1 MTLIQIPDT
10 INSDL
15 SLICGY
21 TFNQPELSANDF
33 VIVEDRASYRN
44 YFGQV
49 VGPQANLNR
58 SALGP
63 QDNATINAF
72 EQLEQNNYTREVVVR
87 EVYFYQVNLIKD
99 ITQDPPSSV
108 RRRPQ
113 IGSIAR
119 QAEEAEIIRYLNLP
133 PADEKYRIGQI
144 IDSNIGIY
152 INRRTLFYQS
162 LIAGATGSG
171 KTNSCA
177 NYIRAALQMK
187 FAVIIY
193 DHKPDYQD
201 IDKPNQD
208 AMDLLK
214 GNGQTAQGTTWI
226 EGVNTKYYYL
236 GEQSTTLKGTSIAIP
251 ASEFDPAVLA
261 AVMYYPP
268 NETNPRE
275 EFETLLEEFDDEQQA
290 NRKGDEQVTWTLGDF
305 FQWVTSN
312 ASNPSDWQP
321 PPSRRGSIDMRT
333 YRAMVN
339 KMLRRNRRPAW
350 VDGGLPIRPMG
361 NPNGSR
367 ARRSSNSAATMG
379 QEQTPP
385 ITQWFD
391 PSDTNL
397 LQPGRALVIR
407 VGQAGGG
414 RDYGLFLNYMLKRV
428 YDLKEQRKIKF
439 PVLHH
444 IDEAQD
450 LFNGSKQFASAIG
463 NVLSEG
469 VRKGRS
475 RQIAFTIAVQSAAQI
490 PDDILN
496 NLNTR
501 IIHRHNRASE
511 AQRALEKAADAQISM
526 TKNFGPGEALVD
538 IFGASAVVNARMRLS
553 PFQLTTEELLQQQEQ
568 PAQALQQTQEETEE
582 LLQQQEQPAQALQQT
597 QEETE
602 ELLQQQEQ
610 PAQAL
615 QQTQEEEDIGF

>member
-21 TFNQPELSANDF
+21 TFNEPELSANEF
-33 VIVEDRASYRN
+33 VIVEDRASHRN

-72 EQLEQNNYTREVVVR
+72 EQLEQNNYAREVVVR

-108 RRRPQ
+108 RLRPQ

-119 QAEEAEIIRYLNLP
+119 QATEDEIIGYLNLP
-133 PADEKYRIGQI
+133 PADERYRIGQI
-144 IDSNIGIY
+144 IDTNIGIY
-152 INRRTLFYQS
+152 VNARTFYYQS

-177 NYIRAALQMK
+177 NYIRAALQMG

-193 DHKPDYQD
+193 DHKPDYQH
-201 IDKPNQD
+201 IDRHNQD
-208 AMDLLK
+208 AIDILN
-214 GNGQTAQGTTWI
+214 GNRQIDQDTTWI
-226 EGVNTKYYYL
+226 EGVDADFYYL
-236 GEQSTTLKGTSIAIP
+236 GEESTTFQGTPIAIP

-268 NETNPRE
+268 NETNSRE
-275 EFETLLEEFDDEQQA
+275 EFETLLEEFDDERQA
-290 NRKGDEQVTWTLGDF
+290 DQNGNESVIWTLGDF
-305 FQWVTSN
+305 YRWVTSYDSQNPN
-312 ASNPSDWQP
+312 ARQP
-321 PPSRRGSIDMRT
+321 PPHRRGGIDMRT
-333 YRAMVN
+333 YNAMVN
-339 KMLRRNRRPAW
+339 KMTRRNRRPAW
-350 VDGGLPIRPMG
+350 VDGGLPIRPTA
-361 NPNGSR
+361 NPNGTRPRIAS
-367 ARRSSNSAATMG
+367 ASAAAMG
-379 QEQTPP
+379 QDQTPQQP
-385 ITQWFD
+385 QYFD
-391 PSDTNL
+391 PTDL

-407 VGQAGGG
+407 VGQVGGG

-428 YDLKEQRKIKF
+428 YDLKEQRQITF

-538 IFGASAVVNARMRLS
+538 LFGASAVVNARMRLS

-568 PAQALQQTQEETEE
+568 QATSQSQRQRTTS
-582 LLQQQEQPAQALQQT
+582 P
-597 QEETE
+597 
-602 ELLQQQEQ
+602 
-610 PAQAL
+610 PR
-615 QQTQEEEDIGF
+615 

>member
-21 TFNQPELSANDF
+21 TFNEPELSANDF
-33 VIVEDRASYRN
+33 VIVEDRASHRN
-44 YFGQV
+44 YFGQI

-72 EQLEQNNYTREVVVR
+72 EQLEQNNYAREVVVR

-119 QAEEAEIIRYLNLP
+119 QATEDDIIRYLNLP
-133 PADEKYRIGQI
+133 PVDERYRIGQI
-144 IDSNIGIY
+144 IDTNIGIY
-152 INRRTLFYQS
+152 VNPRTFYYQS

-177 NYIRAALQMK
+177 NYISAALQMD

-193 DHKPDYQD
+193 DHKPDYQH
-201 IDKPNQD
+201 IDRPNQD
-208 AMDLLK
+208 AIDILN
-214 GNGQTAQGTTWI
+214 GNGQTDQDRTWI
-226 EGVNTKYYYL
+226 QGINADFYYL
-236 GEQSTTLKGTSIAIP
+236 GEESTAFQGTPIAIP

-268 NETNPRE
+268 NETNARE
-275 EFETLLEEFDDEQQA
+275 EFETLLEEFDDERQA
-290 NRKGDEQVTWTLGDF
+290 DQNGNDRVIWTLRDF

-312 ASNPSDWQP
+312 NDRNWQP
-321 PPSRRGSIDMRT
+321 PAHTGDRFAGRQRST
-333 YRAMVN
+333 YDAMVK

-350 VDGGLPIRPMG
+350 VDGGLPIRPTG
-361 NPNGSR
+361 NPNGTR
-367 ARRSSNSAATMG
+367 PTRSSPSAAVFG
-379 QEQTPP
+379 QDQTPQQP
-385 ITQWFD
+385 QYFD
-391 PSDTNL
+391 PTNL

-428 YDLKEQRKIKF
+428 YDLKEQRQITF

-538 IFGASAVVNARMRLS
+538 LFGASAVVNARMRLS

-568 PAQALQQTQEETEE
+568 QQATSQSQRQRRTS
-582 LLQQQEQPAQALQQT
+582 P
-597 QEETE
+597 
-602 ELLQQQEQ
+602 
-610 PAQAL
+610 PR
-615 QQTQEEEDIGF
+615 

>member
-10 INSDL
+10 VNSDL

-21 TFNQPELSANDF
+21 TFNEPELSANDF
-33 VIVEDRASYRN
+33 VIIEDRASNRQ

-72 EQLEQNNYTREVVVR
+72 EQLEQNNYDRDVVVR

-99 ITQDPPSSV
+99 ITQEPPSSV

-119 QAEEAEIIRYLNLP
+119 QATEEEIIRYLNLP
-133 PADEKYRIGQI
+133 DADERYRIGQI
-144 IDSNIGIY
+144 IDTNIDIY
-152 INRRTLFYQS
+152 INSRTLFYQS

-177 NYIRAALQMK
+177 NYIRAALQMG

-193 DHKPDYQD
+193 DHKPDYQH
-201 IDKPNQD
+201 INRPNQD
-208 AMDLLK
+208 AIDLLN
-214 GNGQTAQGTTWI
+214 GNGQPDQDTSWI
-226 EGVNTKYYYL
+226 EGVNGDFFYL
-236 GEQSTTLKGTSIAIP
+236 GEKSTAFQGTPIAIP

-268 NETNPRE
+268 NENNPRE
-275 EFETLLEEFDDEQQA
+275 EFETLLEEFDDERHA
-290 NRKGDEQVTWTLGDF
+290 NQNGNEPIIWTLGDF
-305 FQWVTSN
+305 YRWVISYDQ
-312 ASNPSDWQP
+312 NPAARQP
-321 PPSRRGSIDMRT
+321 PAHRRGGINMQT
-333 YRAMVN
+333 YNAMVN
-339 KMLRRNRRPAW
+339 KMTRRNRRPSW
-350 VDGGLPIRPMG
+350 VDGGLPISPTA
-361 NPNGSR
+361 NPNG
-367 ARRSSNSAATMG
+367 ARGGRSSASAAMLG
-379 QEQTPP
+379 LEQTPQQP
-385 ITQWFD
+385 QWFD
-391 PSDTNL
+391 PASL

-428 YDLKEQRKIKF
+428 YDLKEQRQITF

-450 LFNGSKQFASAIG
+450 LFNGSKQFASAMG

-538 IFGASAVVNARMRLS
+538 LFGASAVVNARMRLS

-568 PAQALQQTQEETEE
+568 QQVAPQAQKQRGNSQTR
-582 LLQQQEQPAQALQQT
+582 
-597 QEETE
+597 
-602 ELLQQQEQ
+602 
-610 PAQAL
+610 
-615 QQTQEEEDIGF
+615 

>member
-21 TFNQPELSANDF
+21 TFNEPELSANEF
-33 VIVEDRASYRN
+33 VIVEDRASHRN
-44 YFGQV
+44 YFGQI
-49 VGPQANLNR
+49 VGAQANLNR

-63 QDNATINAF
+63 QDNSTINAF
-72 EQLEQNNYTREVVVR
+72 EQLEQNNYAREVVVR

-119 QAEEAEIIRYLNLP
+119 QATEDEIITYLNLP
-133 PADEKYRIGQI
+133 PADERYRIGQI
-144 IDSNIGIY
+144 IDTNIGIY
-152 INRRTLFYQS
+152 VNPRTFYYQS

-177 NYIRAALQMK
+177 NYIRAALQMG

-193 DHKPDYQD
+193 DHKPDYQH
-201 IDKPNQD
+201 IDRPNQD
-208 AMDLLK
+208 AMNILN
-214 GNGQTAQGTTWI
+214 GHGQTEQDTTWI
-226 EGVNTKYYYL
+226 EGINADYYYL
-236 GEQSTTLKGTSIAIP
+236 GGEATSFQGTPIAIP

-268 NETNPRE
+268 SETNQRE
-275 EFETLLEEFDDEQQA
+275 EFETLLEEFDDESHADQ
-290 NRKGDEQVTWTLGDF
+290 NGNEPVIWTLRDF

-312 ASNPSDWQP
+312 QNPWQP
-321 PPSRRGSIDMRT
+321 PESTGDRLRGKQAST
-333 YRAMVN
+333 YKAMVA

-350 VDGGLPIRPMG
+350 VDGGLPIRPTV
-361 NPNGSR
+361 NPNGT
-367 ARRSSNSAATMG
+367 RSQRPSPSAAVFG
-379 QEQTPP
+379 QAQTPQQP
-385 ITQWFD
+385 QWFD
-391 PSDTNL
+391 PTNL

-428 YDLKEQRKIKF
+428 YDLKEQRQITF

-538 IFGASAVVNARMRLS
+538 LFGASAVVNARMRLS

-568 PAQALQQTQEETEE
+568 QATSQSQRQRRTSL
-582 LLQQQEQPAQALQQT
+582 PR
-597 QEETE
+597 
-602 ELLQQQEQ
+602 
-610 PAQAL
+610 
-615 QQTQEEEDIGF
+615 

>member
-15 SLICGY
+15 NLICGY
-21 TFNQPELSANDF
+21 TFNEPELSANDF
-33 VIVEDRASYRN
+33 VIVEDRTSHRD

-49 VGPQANLNR
+49 IGPQANLNR

-63 QDNATINAF
+63 QDNSTINAF
-72 EQLEQNNYTREVVVR
+72 EQLEQNNYAREVVVR

-119 QAEEAEIIRYLNLP
+119 QATENEIIRYLNLP
-133 PADEKYRIGQI
+133 PADERYRIGQI
-144 IDSNIGIY
+144 IDTNIGIY
-152 INRRTLFYQS
+152 VNPRTFYYQS

-177 NYIRAALQMK
+177 NYIRAALQMG

-193 DHKPDYQD
+193 DHKPDYQH
-201 IDKPNQD
+201 IDRPNQD
-208 AMDLLK
+208 AMDILNR
-214 GNGQTAQGTTWI
+214 NGQTEQDTTWI
-226 EGVNTKYYYL
+226 EGINADYYYL
-236 GEQSTTLKGTSIAIP
+236 GDEATSFQGTSIAIP

-268 NETNPRE
+268 NETNFRE
-275 EFETLLEEFDDEQQA
+275 EFETLLEEFDDEQQ
-290 NRKGDEQVTWTLGDF
+290 GEQNSNEPLIWTLRDF

-312 ASNPSDWQP
+312 NDRNWQP
-321 PPSRRGSIDMRT
+321 PAHTGDRFAGRQRST
-333 YRAMVN
+333 YDAMV
-339 KMLRRNRRPAW
+339 KRLFRRNRRPAW
-350 VDGGLPIRPMG
+350 VDGGLPIRPTV
-361 NPNGSR
+361 NPNSIGG
-367 ARRSSNSAATMG
+367 RRPSPSAAVFG
-379 QEQTPP
+379 QDQTPQQP
-385 ITQWFD
+385 QWFD
-391 PSDTNL
+391 PAGL

-428 YDLKEQRKIKF
+428 YALKERREITF

-496 NLNTR
+496 NLNSR

-538 IFGASAVVNARMRLS
+538 LFGASAVVNARMRLS

-568 PAQALQQTQEETEE
+568 PP
-582 LLQQQEQPAQALQQT
+582 QQEQQVLQELLPQPEQQD
-597 QEETE
+597 QEEY
-602 ELLQQQEQ
+602 
-610 PAQAL
+610 
-615 QQTQEEEDIGF
+615 DF

>member
-21 TFNQPELSANDF
+21 TFNQPELSANEF
-33 VIVEDRASYRN
+33 VIVQDFAGCRS
-44 YFGQV
+44 YFGQIV
-49 VGPQANLNR
+49 EPQANLNR

-72 EQLEQNNYTREVVVR
+72 EQLEQLRYTREVVVR

-99 ITQDPPSSV
+99 ITQNPPSSV
-108 RRRPQ
+108 RKRPQ

-119 QAEEAEIIRYLNLP
+119 LATEDEIIGYLNLP
-133 PADEKYRIGQI
+133 PANERYRIGQI
-144 IDSNIGIY
+144 IDTNIGIY
-152 INRRTLFYQS
+152 LSSKTLFYQS
-162 LIAGATGSG
+162 LIAGSTGSG

-177 NYIRAALQMK
+177 NYIRAALQMG

-193 DHKPDYQD
+193 DHKPDYQH
-201 IDKPNQD
+201 IDRPNQD
-208 AMDLLK
+208 AINILN
-214 GNGQTAQGTTWI
+214 GNGQTDQDTTWI
-226 EGVNTKYYYL
+226 KGINADFYYL
-236 GEQSTTLKGTSIAIP
+236 GEESTTFQGTPIAIP
-251 ASEFDPAVLA
+251 ASEFDPAILA
-261 AVMYYPP
+261 GVMYP
-268 NETNPRE
+268 NETNSRE

-290 NRKGDEQVTWTLGDF
+290 EQNTNERVTWTLPEF
-305 FQWVTSN
+305 YRWVTSN
-312 ASNPSDWQP
+312 QTPWLPPESARERFKGNQAS
-321 PPSRRGSIDMRT
+321 T
-333 YRAMVN
+333 YRAMVS
-339 KMLRRNRRPAW
+339 KMPRRNRRPAW
-350 VDGGLPIRPMG
+350 VDGGLPIRPTG
-361 NPNGSR
+361 NSNGNRNIRTDPN
-367 ARRSSNSAATMG
+367 AAMLNLD
-379 QEQTPP
+379 QAPQQP
-385 ITQWFD
+385 QWFD
-391 PSDTNL
+391 PTNL

-428 YDLKEQRKIKF
+428 YALKEQRKIKF

-450 LFNGSKQFASAIG
+450 LFNGSKQFAAAIG

-475 RQIAFTIAVQSAAQI
+475 RQIAFTISVQSAAQI

-538 IFGASAVVNARMRLS
+538 LFGASAVVNARMRLS

-568 PAQALQQTQEETEE
+568 QAQAPQQ
-582 LLQQQEQPAQALQQT
+582 
-597 QEETE
+597 
-602 ELLQQQEQ
+602 
-610 PAQAL
+610 AQAL
-615 QQTQEEEDIGF
+615 QQTQEEEGLGF

>member
-21 TFNQPELSANDF
+21 TFNEPELSANDF
-33 VIVEDRASYRN
+33 VIVEDRASQRN

-72 EQLEQNNYTREVVVR
+72 EQLEQNNYAREVVVR

-119 QAEEAEIIRYLNLP
+119 QATEDEIIRYLSLP
-133 PADEKYRIGQI
+133 PANESYRIGQI
-144 IDSNIGIY
+144 IDTNIGIY
-152 INRRTLFYQS
+152 VNPRTLFYQT
-162 LIAGATGSG
+162 LIAGSTGSG

-177 NYIRAALQMK
+177 NYIRAALQMD

-193 DHKPDYQD
+193 DHKPDYQH
-201 IDKPNQD
+201 IDRPNQD
-208 AMDLLK
+208 AIDILNR
-214 GNGQTAQGTTWI
+214 NGQTGQDTTWI
-226 EGVNTKYYYL
+226 EGGNADFYYL
-236 GEQSTTLKGTSIAIP
+236 GEESSAFQGTPIAIP

-268 NETNPRE
+268 NETNSRE
-275 EFETLLEEFDDEQQA
+275 EFETLLEEFDDERHADQ
-290 NRKGDEQVTWTLGDF
+290 NGNEPVIWTLGDF
-305 FQWVTSN
+305 FQWVTSYNPQSPN
-312 ASNPSDWQP
+312 APWQP
-321 PPSRRGSIDMRT
+321 PEHARERLGGRQAQT
-333 YRAMVN
+333 YRAMVA

-350 VDGGLPIRPMG
+350 VDGGLPIRPTA
-361 NPNGSR
+361 NPNATRGRR
-367 ARRSSNSAATMG
+367 ASPSAAVFG
-379 QEQTPP
+379 QDQTPQQP
-385 ITQWFD
+385 QWFD
-391 PSDTNL
+391 PTNL

-428 YDLKEQRKIKF
+428 YDLKEQRQITF

-538 IFGASAVVNARMRLS
+538 LFGASAVVNARMRLS

-568 PAQALQQTQEETEE
+568 QAQEEI
-582 LLQQQEQPAQALQQT
+582 Q
-597 QEETE
+597 
-602 ELLQQQEQ
+602 
-610 PAQAL
+610 
-615 QQTQEEEDIGF
+615 F

>member
-1 MTLIQIPDT
+1 MPLIQIPDT

-21 TFNQPELSANDF
+21 TFNEPELSANDF
-33 VIVEDRASYRN
+33 VIVEDRASHRK
-44 YFGQV
+44 YFGQI

-99 ITQDPPSSV
+99 ITEAPPSSV

-119 QAEEAEIIRYLNLP
+119 QATEEEIITYLNLP

-144 IDSNIGIY
+144 IDTNIGIY
-152 INRRTLFYQS
+152 INPRTLFYQS

-177 NYIRAALQMK
+177 NYIRAALQMG

-193 DHKPDYQD
+193 DHKPDYQH
-201 IDKPNQD
+201 INRPNQD
-208 AMDLLK
+208 AIDILN
-214 GNGQTAQGTTWI
+214 GNGQTDLDTSWI
-226 EGVNTKYYYL
+226 EGVNTDFYYL
-236 GEQSTTLKGTSIAIP
+236 GEESTAFQGTPIAIP

-268 NETNPRE
+268 NETNSRE

-290 NRKGDEQVTWTLGDF
+290 NQNDNAPAIWTLVDF
-305 FQWVTSN
+305 FRWVTSN
-312 ASNPSDWQP
+312 QDPWQP
-321 PPSRRGSIDMRT
+321 PEHARERLGGRQAQT
-333 YRAMVN
+333 YRAMVS

-350 VDGGLPIRPMG
+350 VDGGLPIRPTT
-361 NPNGSR
+361 NPNATRG
-367 ARRSSNSAATMG
+367 RRPSPSAAVFG
-379 QEQTPP
+379 QHQTPQQP
-385 ITQWFD
+385 QWFD
-391 PSDTNL
+391 PTNL
-397 LQPGRALVIR
+397 LQPGKALVIR

-428 YDLKEQRKIKF
+428 YDLKDQRRITF

-538 IFGASAVVNARMRLS
+538 LFGASAVVNARMRLS

-568 PAQALQQTQEETEE
+568 QQAASQSQRQRRGSQTR
-582 LLQQQEQPAQALQQT
+582 
-597 QEETE
+597 
-602 ELLQQQEQ
+602 
-610 PAQAL
+610 
-615 QQTQEEEDIGF
+615 

>member
-1 MTLIQIPDT
+1 MPLIQIPDT

-15 SLICGY
+15 SLISGY
-21 TFNQPELSANDF
+21 TFNEPELSANDF
-33 VIVEDRASYRN
+33 VIVEDPASNRR

-49 VGPQANLNR
+49 VAPQANLNR

-72 EQLEQNNYTREVVVR
+72 EQLEQNNYAREVVVR

-119 QAEEAEIIRYLNLP
+119 PATEDEIIQHLNLP
-133 PADEKYRIGQI
+133 PAEENYRIGQI
-144 IDSNIGIY
+144 IDTNIGIY
-152 INRRTLFYQS
+152 LSQRTLFYQS

-177 NYIRAALQMK
+177 NYIRAALNMG

-193 DHKPDYQD
+193 DHKPDYQH
-201 IDKPNQD
+201 IDQPNQD
-208 AMDLLK
+208 ALDILN
-214 GNGQTAQGTTWI
+214 GNGHTDHDRAWI
-226 EGVNTKYYYL
+226 EGVDTDFYYL
-236 GEQSTTLKGTSIAIP
+236 GEDSTAFEGTSIAIP
-251 ASEFDPAVLA
+251 ASEFDPAILA
-261 AVMYYPP
+261 PVMYYPP

-290 NRKGDEQVTWTLGDF
+290 NRNGDEPVTWTLRDF
-305 FQWVTSN
+305 FRWVTSN
-312 ASNPSDWQP
+312 ASSPEKWEP
-321 PPSRRGSIDMRT
+321 PASRRGSIDKRT
-333 YRAMVN
+333 YKAMLN

-350 VDGGLPIRPMG
+350 VDGGEPIRG
-361 NPNGSR
+361 NSR
-367 ARRSSNSAATMG
+367 GTTARNSSASAAVFG
-379 QEQTPP
+379 QAPTPQQP
-385 ITQWFD
+385 QWFD
-391 PSDTNL
+391 PTNL
-397 LQPGRALVIR
+397 LQPGKALVIR

-428 YDLKEQRKIKF
+428 YDLKDQREITF

-450 LFNGSKQFASAIG
+450 LFNGSKQFASAMG

-469 VRKGRS
+469 IRKGRS
-475 RQIAFTIAVQSAAQI
+475 RQIAFTISVQSAAQI

-496 NLNTR
+496 NLNSR
-501 IIHRHNRASE
+501 VIHRHNRASE
-511 AQRALEKAADAQISM
+511 AQRALEKATDAQISM
-526 TKNFGPGEALVD
+526 TRHFGPGEALVD
-538 IFGASAVVNARMRLS
+538 LFGSSAVVNARMRLS

-568 PAQALQQTQEETEE
+568 EAPSQSQRQRRGSQRR
-582 LLQQQEQPAQALQQT
+582 
-597 QEETE
+597 
-602 ELLQQQEQ
+602 
-610 PAQAL
+610 
-615 QQTQEEEDIGF
+615 

>member
-21 TFNQPELSANDF
+21 TFNEPELSANDF
-33 VIVEDRASYRN
+33 VIVEDRASHRN

-72 EQLEQNNYTREVVVR
+72 EQLEQNNYAREVVVR

-119 QAEEAEIIRYLNLP
+119 QATEDEIIRYLNLP

-152 INRRTLFYQS
+152 INPRTLFYQS

-177 NYIRAALQMK
+177 NYIRAALQMG

-193 DHKPDYQD
+193 DHKPDYQH
-201 IDKPNQD
+201 INRPNQD
-208 AMDLLK
+208 AIDILN
-214 GNGQTAQGTTWI
+214 GNGQIDQDTTWI
-226 EGVNTKYYYL
+226 EGINADYYYL
-236 GEQSTTLKGTSIAIP
+236 GDESTAFQGTPIGIP

-261 AVMYYPP
+261 AVMYSPP
-268 NETNPRE
+268 NETNSRE
-275 EFETLLEEFDDEQQA
+275 EFETLLEEFDDERQA
-290 NRKGDEQVTWTLGDF
+290 DQNGNDRVIWTLRDF

-312 ASNPSDWQP
+312 NDRNWQP
-321 PPSRRGSIDMRT
+321 PAHTGDRFAGRQRST
-333 YRAMVN
+333 YDAMVK

-350 VDGGLPIRPMG
+350 VDGGLPIRPTA
-361 NPNGSR
+361 NPNGTR
-367 ARRSSNSAATMG
+367 PTRSSPSAAVFG
-379 QEQTPP
+379 QDQTPQQP
-385 ITQWFD
+385 QYFD
-391 PSDTNL
+391 PTNL
-397 LQPGRALVIR
+397 LQPRRALVIR

-428 YDLKEQRKIKF
+428 YDLKEQRQITF
-439 PVLHH
+439 PVMHH

-475 RQIAFTIAVQSAAQI
+475 REIAFTISVQSAAQI

-538 IFGASAVVNARMRLS
+538 LFGASAVVNARMRLS

-568 PAQALQQTQEETEE
+568 QATSESQKQRRNSQTR
-582 LLQQQEQPAQALQQT
+582 
-597 QEETE
+597 
-602 ELLQQQEQ
+602 
-610 PAQAL
+610 
-615 QQTQEEEDIGF
+615 

>member
-21 TFNQPELSANDF
+21 TFNEPELSANEF
-33 VIVEDRASYRN
+33 VIVEDRASHRN
-44 YFGQV
+44 YFGQI

-63 QDNATINAF
+63 QDNSTINAF
-72 EQLEQNNYTREVVVR
+72 EQLEQNNYAREVVVR

-119 QAEEAEIIRYLNLP
+119 QATEDEIIRYLNLP
-133 PADEKYRIGQI
+133 PANERYRIGQI
-144 IDSNIGIY
+144 IDTNIGIY
-152 INRRTLFYQS
+152 INSRTLFYQS

-177 NYIRAALQMK
+177 NYIRAALQMG

-193 DHKPDYQD
+193 DHKPDYQH
-201 IDKPNQD
+201 IDRLNQD
-208 AMDLLK
+208 AINILN
-214 GNGQTAQGTTWI
+214 GNGQSDQDTTWI
-226 EGVNTKYYYL
+226 EGINADYYYL
-236 GEQSTTLKGTSIAIP
+236 GDESTAFQGNPIAIP

-268 NETNPRE
+268 NETNSRE
-275 EFETLLEEFDDEQQA
+275 EFETLLEEFDDEQHADQ
-290 NRKGDEQVTWTLGDF
+290 NGNEPVIWTLGDF
-305 FQWVTSN
+305 FQWVTSYNPQSPN
-312 ASNPSDWQP
+312 APWQP
-321 PPSRRGSIDMRT
+321 PEHARERLGGRQAST
-333 YRAMVN
+333 YRAMVA

-350 VDGGLPIRPMG
+350 VDGGLPIRPTG
-361 NPNGSR
+361 NSNGN
-367 ARRSSNSAATMG
+367 RSQRTSPSAAVFG
-379 QEQTPP
+379 QAQTPQQP
-385 ITQWFD
+385 QWFD
-391 PSDTNL
+391 PANL

-407 VGQAGGG
+407 VGQSSGG

-428 YDLKEQRKIKF
+428 YDLKEQREITF

-496 NLNTR
+496 NLNSR

-538 IFGASAVVNARMRLS
+538 LFGASAVVNARMRLS

-568 PAQALQQTQEETEE
+568 QQITSQSQRQRRTSP
-582 LLQQQEQPAQALQQT
+582 LR
-597 QEETE
+597 
-602 ELLQQQEQ
+602 
-610 PAQAL
+610 
-615 QQTQEEEDIGF
+615 

>member
-33 VIVEDRASYRN
+33 VIVEDRASHRN

-119 QAEEAEIIRYLNLP
+119 QATEDEIIRYLNLP
-133 PADEKYRIGQI
+133 PADERYRIGQI

-152 INRRTLFYQS
+152 INPRTLFYQS
-162 LIAGATGSG
+162 LIAGSTGSG

-177 NYIRAALQMK
+177 NYIRAALQMG

-193 DHKPDYQD
+193 DHKPDYQHINRRNQEAID
-201 IDKPNQD
+201 ILNRNVHADQD
-208 AMDLLK
+208 
-214 GNGQTAQGTTWI
+214 TTWI
-226 EGVNTKYYYL
+226 EGVNADYYYL
-236 GEQSTTLKGTSIAIP
+236 GEESTAFDGTPIAIP

-268 NETNPRE
+268 NETNARE
-275 EFETLLEEFDDEQQA
+275 EFETLLEEFDDEQHA
-290 NRKGDEQVTWTLGDF
+290 NQNDNEPVIWTLREF

-312 ASNPSDWQP
+312 QDPWQP
-321 PPSRRGSIDMRT
+321 PAQRRGQIDMRT
-333 YRAMVN
+333 YNAMVR

-350 VDGGLPIRPMG
+350 VDGGLSIRPTA
-361 NPNGSR
+361 NPNG
-367 ARRSSNSAATMG
+367 ARGRRPSASAAMLG
-379 QEQTPP
+379 LEQTPQQP
-385 ITQWFD
+385 QWFD
-391 PSDTNL
+391 PTDL

-414 RDYGLFLNYMLKRV
+414 RDYGLFLNYMLRRV
-428 YDLKEQRKIKF
+428 YELKDQRQITF

-444 IDEAQD
+444 IDDAQD
-450 LFNGSKQFASAIG
+450 LFNGSKQFASAMG

-469 VRKGRS
+469 IRKGRS

-538 IFGASAVVNARMRLS
+538 LFGASAVVNARMRLS

-568 PAQALQQTQEETEE
+568 QQAASQSQRQRRGSQTR
-582 LLQQQEQPAQALQQT
+582 
-597 QEETE
+597 
-602 ELLQQQEQ
+602 
-610 PAQAL
+610 
-615 QQTQEEEDIGF
+615 

>member
-21 TFNQPELSANDF
+21 TFNEPELSANDF
-33 VIVEDRASYRN
+33 VIVEDRASQRN

-72 EQLEQNNYTREVVVR
+72 EQLEQNNYAREVVVR

-119 QAEEAEIIRYLNLP
+119 QAKEDEIITYLNLP
-133 PADEKYRIGQI
+133 PVEEKYQIGQI
-144 IDSNIGIY
+144 IDTNIGIY
-152 INRRTLFYQS
+152 VNPRTLYYQS
-162 LIAGATGSG
+162 LIAGSTGSG

-177 NYIRAALQMK
+177 NYIRAALQMG

-193 DHKPDYQD
+193 DHKPDYQH
-201 IDKPNQD
+201 IDRPNQD
-208 AMDLLK
+208 AINIFNP
-214 GNGQTAQGTTWI
+214 NGQTDQKTTWI
-226 EGVNTKYYYL
+226 EGVNADFYYL
-236 GEQSTTLKGTSIAIP
+236 GEESTAFQGTPIAIP

-268 NETNPRE
+268 NETNSRE
-275 EFETLLEEFDDEQQA
+275 EFETLLEEFDDERQA
-290 NRKGDEQVTWTLGDF
+290 EQNGNERAIWTLSDF
-305 FQWVTSN
+305 FRWVTSN
-312 ASNPSDWQP
+312 NDRNWQP
-321 PPSRRGSIDMRT
+321 PAHTGDRFAGRQRST
-333 YRAMVN
+333 YDAMVK

-350 VDGGLPIRPMG
+350 VDGGLPIRPTT
-361 NPNGSR
+361 NSNG
-367 ARRSSNSAATMG
+367 ARDTSPSAAVFG
-379 QEQTPP
+379 QDQTPEKP
-385 ITQWFD
+385 KWFD
-391 PSDTNL
+391 PTEL
-397 LQPGRALVIR
+397 LKGGKALVIR

-428 YDLKEQRKIKF
+428 YELKEQRKITF

-450 LFNGSKQFASAIG
+450 LFNGSKQFSSAIG

-538 IFGASAVVNARMRLS
+538 LFGASAVVNARMRLS
-553 PFQLTTEELLQQQEQ
+553 PFQLTTEELLDQIEQQQQPHQEQQQQEQ
-568 PAQALQQTQEETEE
+568 QPHQEIS
-582 LLQQQEQPAQALQQT
+582 A
-597 QEETE
+597 
-602 ELLQQQEQ
+602 
-610 PAQAL
+610 
-615 QQTQEEEDIGF
+615 EDGDIPF

>member
-21 TFNQPELSANDF
+21 TFNEPELSANDF
-33 VIVEDRASYRN
+33 VIVEDRASQRN

-72 EQLEQNNYTREVVVR
+72 EQLEQNNYAREVVVR

-119 QAEEAEIIRYLNLP
+119 QATEDEIIRYLSLP
-133 PADEKYRIGQI
+133 PANESYRIGQI
-144 IDSNIGIY
+144 IDTNIGIY
-152 INRRTLFYQS
+152 VNPRTLFYQS
-162 LIAGATGSG
+162 LIAGSTGSG

-177 NYIRAALQMK
+177 NYIRAALQMD

-193 DHKPDYQD
+193 DHKPDYQH
-201 IDKPNQD
+201 INRQNQD
-208 AMDLLK
+208 AIDILNR
-214 GNGQTAQGTTWI
+214 NGQTDQDTTWI
-226 EGVNTKYYYL
+226 QGVNANFYYL
-236 GEQSTTLKGTSIAIP
+236 GEESSAFQGTPIAIP

-268 NETNPRE
+268 NETNSRE
-275 EFETLLEEFDDEQQA
+275 EFETLLEEFDDERHADQ
-290 NRKGDEQVTWTLGDF
+290 NGNEPVIWTLGDF
-305 FQWVTSN
+305 FQWVTSYNPQSPN
-312 ASNPSDWQP
+312 APWQP
-321 PPSRRGSIDMRT
+321 PEHARERLGGRQAQT
-333 YRAMVN
+333 YRAMVA

-350 VDGGLPIRPMG
+350 VDGGLPIRPTA
-361 NPNGSR
+361 NPNATRGRR
-367 ARRSSNSAATMG
+367 ASPSAAVFG
-379 QEQTPP
+379 QDQTPQQP
-385 ITQWFD
+385 QWFD
-391 PSDTNL
+391 PTNL

-428 YDLKEQRKIKF
+428 YDLKEQRQITF

-538 IFGASAVVNARMRLS
+538 LFGASAVVNARMRLS

-568 PAQALQQTQEETEE
+568 QAQEEI
-582 LLQQQEQPAQALQQT
+582 Q
-597 QEETE
+597 
-602 ELLQQQEQ
+602 
-610 PAQAL
+610 
-615 QQTQEEEDIGF
+615 F

>member
-33 VIVEDRASYRN
+33 VIVEDRASHRN

-72 EQLEQNNYTREVVVR
+72 EQLEQNNYAREVVVR
-87 EVYFYQVNLIKD
+87 EVYFYQVYLIKD
-99 ITQDPPSSV
+99 LTQDPPSSV

-119 QAEEAEIIRYLNLP
+119 QATENEIIRYLSLP
-133 PADEKYRIGQI
+133 PADERYRIGQI
-144 IDSNIGIY
+144 IDTNIGVY
-152 INRRTLFYQS
+152 VNCRTLFYQS
-162 LIAGATGSG
+162 LIAGSTGSG

-177 NYIRAALQMK
+177 NYIRAALQMD

-193 DHKPDYQD
+193 DHKPDYQH
-201 IDKPNQD
+201 IDRPNQD
-208 AMDLLK
+208 AIDILNR
-214 GNGQTAQGTTWI
+214 NGQTGQDTTWI
-226 EGVNTKYYYL
+226 ERVNADFYYL
-236 GEQSTTLKGTSIAIP
+236 GEESSAFQGTPIAIP

-268 NETNPRE
+268 NETNSRE
-275 EFETLLEEFDDEQQA
+275 EFETLLEEFDDERQA
-290 NRKGDEQVTWTLGDF
+290 EQNGNERAIWTLSDF
-305 FQWVTSN
+305 FRWVTSN
-312 ASNPSDWQP
+312 NDRNWQP
-321 PPSRRGSIDMRT
+321 PAHTGDRFAGRQRST
-333 YRAMVN
+333 YDAMVK

-350 VDGGLPIRPMG
+350 VDGGLPIRPTANANG
-361 NPNGSR
+361 NRG
-367 ARRSSNSAATMG
+367 RRSSPSAAVFG
-379 QEQTPP
+379 QDQTSQQP
-385 ITQWFD
+385 QWFD
-391 PSDTNL
+391 PTNL

-428 YDLKEQRKIKF
+428 YDLKEQRQITF

-538 IFGASAVVNARMRLS
+538 LFGASAVVNARMRLS

-568 PAQALQQTQEETEE
+568 PAQEEI
-582 LLQQQEQPAQALQQT
+582 Q
-597 QEETE
+597 
-602 ELLQQQEQ
+602 
-610 PAQAL
+610 
-615 QQTQEEEDIGF
+615 F

>member
-33 VIVEDRASYRN
+33 VIVEDRASHRN

-119 QAEEAEIIRYLNLP
+119 QATEDEIIRYLNLP
-133 PADEKYRIGQI
+133 PADERYRIGQI

-152 INRRTLFYQS
+152 INPRTLFYQS

-177 NYIRAALQMK
+177 NYIRAALQMG

-193 DHKPDYQD
+193 DHKPDYQH
-201 IDKPNQD
+201 INRPNQD
-208 AMDLLK
+208 ATDILNR
-214 GNGQTAQGTTWI
+214 NGQIEQDTTWI
-226 EGVNTKYYYL
+226 EGINADYYYL
-236 GEQSTTLKGTSIAIP
+236 GDESSAFQGTPIAIP

-268 NETNPRE
+268 NETNSRE
-275 EFETLLEEFDDEQQA
+275 EFETLLEEFDDERHADQ
-290 NRKGDEQVTWTLGDF
+290 NGNEPVIWTLGDF
-305 FQWVTSN
+305 FQWVTSYNPQSPN
-312 ASNPSDWQP
+312 APWQP
-321 PPSRRGSIDMRT
+321 PEHARERLGGRQAST
-333 YRAMVN
+333 YKAMVS

-350 VDGGLPIRPMG
+350 VDGGLPIRPIA
-361 NPNGSR
+361 NPSGTR
-367 ARRSSNSAATMG
+367 GRRPSPSAAVFG
-379 QEQTPP
+379 QDQTPQQP
-385 ITQWFD
+385 QWFD
-391 PSDTNL
+391 PTNL

-428 YDLKEQRKIKF
+428 YDLKEQRQITF

-538 IFGASAVVNARMRLS
+538 LFGASAVVNARMRLS

-568 PAQALQQTQEETEE
+568 QQAASQSQRQRRGSQTR
-582 LLQQQEQPAQALQQT
+582 
-597 QEETE
+597 
-602 ELLQQQEQ
+602 
-610 PAQAL
+610 
-615 QQTQEEEDIGF
+615 

>member
-33 VIVEDRASYRN
+33 VIVEDRQSHRN

-63 QDNATINAF
+63 QDNSTINAF
-72 EQLEQNNYTREVVVR
+72 EQLEQNNYSREVVVR

-108 RRRPQ
+108 RLRPQ

-119 QAEEAEIIRYLNLP
+119 QATEDEIIRYLNLP
-133 PADEKYRIGQI
+133 PADERYRIGQI
-144 IDSNIGIY
+144 IDTNIGIY
-152 INRRTLFYQS
+152 VNPRTFYYQS

-177 NYIRAALQMK
+177 NYIRAALQMD

-193 DHKPDYQD
+193 DHKPDYQH
-201 IDKPNQD
+201 IDRPNQD
-208 AMDLLK
+208 AIDILNR
-214 GNGQTAQGTTWI
+214 NGQTDQDTSWI
-226 EGVNTKYYYL
+226 ERVDANFYYL
-236 GEQSTTLKGTSIAIP
+236 GEESTAFQGTPIAIP

-268 NETNPRE
+268 NETNQRE

-290 NRKGDEQVTWTLGDF
+290 NQNGNEPVIWTLRDF

-312 ASNPSDWQP
+312 QNSWQP
-321 PPSRRGSIDMRT
+321 PESARERLGGKQAST
-333 YRAMVN
+333 YKAMVS

-350 VDGGLPIRPMG
+350 VDGGLPIRPTA
-361 NPNGSR
+361 NSSRSPDPN
-367 ARRSSNSAATMG
+367 AAMLG
-379 QEQTPP
+379 LEQTPQQP
-385 ITQWFD
+385 QWFD
-391 PSDTNL
+391 PAGL

-428 YDLKEQRKIKF
+428 YALKEQRDITF

-526 TKNFGPGEALVD
+526 TRNFGPGEALVD
-538 IFGASAVVNARMRLS
+538 LFGASAVVNARMRLS

-568 PAQALQQTQEETEE
+568 QLQQRQQPPQE
-582 LLQQQEQPAQALQQT
+582 LLA
-597 QEETE
+597 
-602 ELLQQQEQ
+602 
-610 PAQAL
+610 
-615 QQTQEEEDIGF
+615 QEEEMPF

>member
-21 TFNQPELSANDF
+21 TFNEPELSANDF
-33 VIVEDRASYRN
+33 VIVEDRASQRN

-72 EQLEQNNYTREVVVR
+72 EQLEQNNYAREVVVR

-119 QAEEAEIIRYLNLP
+119 QATEDEIIRYLSLP
-133 PADEKYRIGQI
+133 PANESYRIGQI
-144 IDSNIGIY
+144 IDTNIGIY
-152 INRRTLFYQS
+152 VNPRTLFYQT
-162 LIAGATGSG
+162 LIAGSTGSG

-177 NYIRAALQMK
+177 NYIRAALQMD

-193 DHKPDYQD
+193 DHKPDYQH
-201 IDKPNQD
+201 INRQNQD
-208 AMDLLK
+208 AIDILNR
-214 GNGQTAQGTTWI
+214 NGQTDQDTTWI
-226 EGVNTKYYYL
+226 QGVNANFYYL
-236 GEQSTTLKGTSIAIP
+236 GEESSAFQGTPIAIP

-268 NETNPRE
+268 NETNSRE
-275 EFETLLEEFDDEQQA
+275 EFETLLEEFDDERHADQ
-290 NRKGDEQVTWTLGDF
+290 NGNEPVIWTLGDF
-305 FQWVTSN
+305 FQWVTSYNPQSPN
-312 ASNPSDWQP
+312 APWQP
-321 PPSRRGSIDMRT
+321 PEHARERLGGRQAQT
-333 YRAMVN
+333 YRAMVA

-350 VDGGLPIRPMG
+350 VDGGLPIRPTA
-361 NPNGSR
+361 NPNATRGRR
-367 ARRSSNSAATMG
+367 ASPSAAVFG
-379 QEQTPP
+379 QDQTPQQP
-385 ITQWFD
+385 QWFD
-391 PSDTNL
+391 PTNL

-428 YDLKEQRKIKF
+428 YDLKEQRQITF

-538 IFGASAVVNARMRLS
+538 LFGASAVVNARMRLS

-568 PAQALQQTQEETEE
+568 QAQEEI
-582 LLQQQEQPAQALQQT
+582 Q
-597 QEETE
+597 
-602 ELLQQQEQ
+602 
-610 PAQAL
+610 
-615 QQTQEEEDIGF
+615 F

>member
-21 TFNQPELSANDF
+21 TFNEPELSANDF
-33 VIVEDRASYRN
+33 VIVEDRASQRN

-72 EQLEQNNYTREVVVR
+72 EQLEQNNYAREVVVR

-119 QAEEAEIIRYLNLP
+119 QATEDEIIRYLSLP
-133 PADEKYRIGQI
+133 PANESYRIGQI
-144 IDSNIGIY
+144 IDTNIGIY
-152 INRRTLFYQS
+152 VNPRTLFYQT
-162 LIAGATGSG
+162 LIAGSTGSG

-177 NYIRAALQMK
+177 NYIRAALQMD

-193 DHKPDYQD
+193 DHKPDYQH
-201 IDKPNQD
+201 INRQNQD
-208 AMDLLK
+208 AIDILNR
-214 GNGQTAQGTTWI
+214 NGQTDQDTTWI
-226 EGVNTKYYYL
+226 QGVNANFYYL
-236 GEQSTTLKGTSIAIP
+236 GEESSAFQGTPIAIP

-268 NETNPRE
+268 NETNSRE
-275 EFETLLEEFDDEQQA
+275 EFETLLEEFDDERHADQ
-290 NRKGDEQVTWTLGDF
+290 NGNEPVIWTLGDF
-305 FQWVTSN
+305 FQWVTSYNPQSPN
-312 ASNPSDWQP
+312 APWQP
-321 PPSRRGSIDMRT
+321 PEHARERLGGRQAQT
-333 YRAMVN
+333 YRAMVA

-350 VDGGLPIRPMG
+350 VDGGLPIRPTA
-361 NPNGSR
+361 NPNATRGRR
-367 ARRSSNSAATMG
+367 ASPSAAVFG
-379 QEQTPP
+379 QDQTPQQP
-385 ITQWFD
+385 QWFD
-391 PSDTNL
+391 PTNL

-428 YDLKEQRKIKF
+428 YDLKEQRQITF

-538 IFGASAVVNARMRLS
+538 LFGASAVVNARMRLS
-553 PFQLTTEELLQQQEQ
+553 PFQLTTEELLQQQKNNKPRKKYNSSSQ
-568 PAQALQQTQEETEE
+568 
-582 LLQQQEQPAQALQQT
+582 
-597 QEETE
+597 
-602 ELLQQQEQ
+602 
-610 PAQAL
+610 
-615 QQTQEEEDIGF
+615 